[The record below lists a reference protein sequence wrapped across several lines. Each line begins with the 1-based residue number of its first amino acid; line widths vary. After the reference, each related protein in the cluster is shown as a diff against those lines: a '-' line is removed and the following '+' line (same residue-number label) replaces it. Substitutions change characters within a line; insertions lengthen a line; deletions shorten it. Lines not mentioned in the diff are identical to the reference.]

1 MRFWVKEKNKEGG
14 CRLHSS
20 ILWHKTNYSKLN
32 LTVENYSF
40 FVWLSIS
47 FDRKSLSQKFLKSFF
62 FLFTLGSIIFTRSTS
77 AIQNQTANIINSRK
91 RPKMTICLTSVLNHS
106 EKLSNETPGMNK
118 LHKPTKNSDFFA
130 SLSGFLIFSFRV
142 IFLSFVLLCTHLDIY
157 SNALNNII
165 KDWLPDF
172 LNSPN

>member
-40 FVWLSIS
+40 FVWLSVS

-62 FLFTLGSIIFTRSTS
+62 FLFTLSSIIFPRSTS
-77 AIQNQTANIINSRK
+77 AIQNQTANIIISRK
-91 RPKMTICLTSVLNHS
+91 RPKMTICLTSLLNHS

-118 LHKPTKNSDFFA
+118 TSQTNHKLRFFRKFKR
-130 SLSGFLIFSFRV
+130 FLNF
-142 IFLSFVLLCTHLDIY
+142 FLSCYFPVFC
-157 SNALNNII
+157 
-165 KDWLPDF
+165 F
-172 LNSPN
+172 